1 MDVLIWEGHG
11 RGGGRFEWYALHSV
25 LRIMYVRRN
34 RAEAF
39 CRRWGLVGDRQDLC
53 WFSNSSL
60 HRRGF
65 VVASIP
71 DLPVRVDLAAC
82 FAVFD
87 GAFLVVGL
95 VSLLK

>member
-39 CRRWGLVGDRQDLC
+39 VAVGAWWATAKTYAGFLIPH
-53 WFSNSSL
+53 SIEEASL
-60 HRRGF
+60 
-65 VVASIP
+65 
-71 DLPVRVDLAAC
+71 
-82 FAVFD
+82 
-87 GAFLVVGL
+87 
-95 VSLLK
+95 

>member
-1 MDVLIWEGHG
+1 MAVGAVDLSGMRCTLCCVLCMLDD
-11 RGGGRFEWYALHSV
+11 AA
-25 LRIMYVRRN
+25 RRLF
-34 RAEAF
+34 AA
-39 CRRWGLVGDRQDLC
+39 VGAWWATRQDLC

-60 HRRGF
+60 HRIGF